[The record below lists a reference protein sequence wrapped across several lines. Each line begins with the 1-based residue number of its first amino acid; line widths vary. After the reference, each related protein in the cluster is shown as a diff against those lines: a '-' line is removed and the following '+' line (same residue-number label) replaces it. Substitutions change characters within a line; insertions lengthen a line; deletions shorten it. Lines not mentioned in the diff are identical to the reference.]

1 VADRLLAVEDGQIVS
16 YPGGW
21 ADYVRAQ
28 EGEVAPPPPKP
39 KREKPA
45 RPAKTG
51 PSPLEAVEAEVAL
64 AEERVNELERR
75 LAADWGDVDLLA
87 AHRQAREELARLITR
102 WESLFEASGS
112 TTQ

>member
-1 VADRLLAVEDGQIVS
+1 VTPAT
-16 YPGGW
+16 
-21 ADYVRAQ
+21 
-28 EGEVAPPPPKP
+28 PKP

-45 RPAKTG
+45 PAAKPG
-51 PSPLEAVEAEVAL
+51 PSPLEAVELEVAL

-87 AHRQAREELARLITR
+87 AHTQAREELARLITR